1 MTNVVVTENTVTNVV
16 EVQIGGSIGPVGPTG
31 PTGSTGPTGPT
42 GAASTVAGPT
52 GSTGLTGPT
61 GPTGAASTVA
71 GPTGPQGN
79 TGSTGASGP
88 TGPTGSTGLT
98 GSTGPTGPI
107 GATGDASTVPGPTG
121 PAGST
126 GSTGPTGPTGAA
138 STVAGPTGPQGNV
151 GSTGPTGPTGA
162 DSTVAGPTGPTG
174 ATGLTGDT
182 GPTGPQGEQGIQ
194 GIQGDTGPTG
204 PQGIQGVA
212 GPTGPQGEQGIQG
225 IQGDTGPTGPT
236 GSTGATGDTGPTG
249 PQGIQ
254 GIQGEVGPTGPTG
267 STGAT
272 GATGDVGPTGPTGA
286 QGIQGEV
293 GPTGST
299 GSTGPTG
306 PTGATPTGAVTG
318 IDSIATPDYIDFDVT
333 NAAAPQT
340 ARLGWD
346 SGEGT
351 LVLGLKGG
359 NVNMPL
365 GEMIYNMCYNGT
377 GSTIAKGSVVYISG
391 GQGQR
396 PSITLARADSDST
409 SARTFG
415 VVAEAIANGAEGVV
429 VEYGIVH
436 GLDTST
442 YTNGQTLYLSGT
454 TAGAV
459 QTTKPVAPTHLVYVA
474 NVISVSS
481 TAGRIFVKVQNGY
494 ELEEIHDVLIT
505 GPTGGQA
512 LVYDGASG
520 LWKNTFA
527 VGPTGPTGAV
537 GPTGPQ
543 GDTGA
548 TGATGPTGPTG
559 STGSTGPTGPTG
571 PAPDTSTYVT
581 TTGTQTLTN
590 KTLTGAILDASKS
603 TVNTVSASAIDCAVG
618 SYFIKTASGALTWTV
633 TNVPASGA
641 FSFLLELTNGGTG
654 TQTWFSGI
662 KWPGGTAPT
671 LTTSGVDVLGFIT
684 DDGGTTWRGVAL
696 MTDSK

>member
-1 MTNVVVTENTVTNVV
+1 MN
-16 EVQIGGSIGPVGPTG
+16 
-31 PTGSTGPTGPT
+31 GPTGPT
-42 GAASTVAGPT
+42 GATGDASTVPGPT
-52 GSTGLTGPT
+52 GPAGLTGNTGPT

-71 GPTGPQGN
+71 GPTGPQG
-79 TGSTGASGP
+79 
-88 TGPTGSTGLT
+88 L
-98 GSTGPTGPI
+98 
-107 GATGDASTVPGPTG
+107 
-121 PAGST
+121 
-126 GSTGPTGPTGAA
+126 
-138 STVAGPTGPQGNV
+138 
-151 GSTGPTGPTGA
+151 
-162 DSTVAGPTGPTG
+162 
-174 ATGLTGDT
+174 
-182 GPTGPQGEQGIQ
+182 
-194 GIQGDTGPTG
+194 QGDIGPTG
-204 PQGIQGVA
+204 PQGIQG
-212 GPTGPQGEQGIQG
+212 IQG
-225 IQGDTGPTGPT
+225 VQGDTGPTGPT
-236 GSTGATGDTGPTG
+236 GAQGIQGEVGPTGSQGIQGEVGPTGPTGSTGPAGVSITMKGEVATVGNLPASGNQVNDAYVVTADGNLYVWDGAAWNDVGQIVGPTGPQGVVGPTGPTGNQGIQGEVGPTGPTG
-249 PQGIQ
+249 PHGEQGIVGPTGPQGIQGIQ

-267 STGAT
+267 A
-272 GATGDVGPTGPTGA
+272 VGPTGPTGA

-293 GPTGST
+293 GPTGPTGPQGDIGPTGPTGST
-299 GSTGPTG
+299 GNTGPTG
-306 PTGATPTGAVTG
+306 PTGATPTGDVTG
-318 IDSIATPDYIDFDVT
+318 IDSISTPDFIQFDTT
-333 NAAAPQT
+333 NATGT
-340 ARLGWD
+340 AVAKLGWD
-346 SGEGT
+346 DGEGT

-365 GEMIYNMCYNGT
+365 GEMIYQMCYNGT
-377 GSTIAKGSVVYISG
+377 GSTIPKGSVVYISG

-396 PSITLARADSDST
+396 PRITLARADSDAT

-415 VVAEAIANGAEGVV
+415 VVAEAIANGSEGIV
-429 VEYGIVH
+429 VEYGIVQ
-436 GLDTST
+436 GINTSA
-442 YTNGQTLYLSGT
+442 YSNGQTLYLSGT
-454 TAGAV
+454 TAGAF

-481 TAGRIFVKVQNGY
+481 TSGRIFVKVQNGY
-494 ELEEIHDVLIT
+494 ELDEIHDVLIT

-590 KTLTGAILDASKS
+590 KTLTGAVLNASKS
-603 TVNTVSASAIDCAVG
+603 TVNTVSASAIDCSVG

-684 DDGGTTWRGVAL
+684 DDGGTTWRGVQL
-696 MTDSK
+696 MKDSK